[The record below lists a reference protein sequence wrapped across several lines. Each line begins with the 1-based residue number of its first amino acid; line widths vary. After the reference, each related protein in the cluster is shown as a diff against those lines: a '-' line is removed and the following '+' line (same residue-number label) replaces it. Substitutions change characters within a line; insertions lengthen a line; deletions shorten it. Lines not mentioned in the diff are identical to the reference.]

1 MMFDIHIHKTL
12 VSPGRTFV
20 LDNTIC
26 SEQSC
31 IILYGPSGIG
41 KSLTIKAI
49 AGLLT
54 PDDGRIA
61 INHQVLFDSAN
72 AINLTPQERHVGYL
86 LQNYALFPHLTV
98 EKNVGFGLSNKWTNR
113 LATSDREKVWGW
125 LEKFEIT
132 NLAKQLPH
140 QLSGGQ
146 QQRVAMARALITNP
160 KLLLLDEP
168 FSALDKKL
176 RKHMREEIVALHREF
191 NIPMLLITHDE
202 DDIDAF
208 PAQVFDLSK
217 KQVPYKNHQSDVIT
231 GKTEI
236 CN

>member
-12 VSPGRTFV
+12 TSPDRTFV
-20 LDNTIC
+20 LDNTIR

-31 IILYGPSGIG
+31 VIMYGPSGIG

-54 PDDGRIA
+54 PDSGHIAIDGR
-61 INHQVLFDSAN
+61 VLFDHDKR
-72 AINLTPQERHVGYL
+72 INLTPQERQVGYL
-86 LQNYALFPHLTV
+86 LQNYALFPHLSV
-98 EKNVGFGLSNKWTNR
+98 EQNVGFGLSNAWTNR
-113 LATSDREKVWGW
+113 LSAANRERVWFW
-125 LEKFEIT
+125 LEKFQIT

-176 RKHMREEIVALHREF
+176 RGHMREEVRALQQELR
-191 NIPMLLITHDE
+191 IPMLLITHDE
-202 DDIDAF
+202 DDINAF
-208 PAQVFDLSK
+208 PAQVFDLSV
-217 KQVPYKNHQSDVIT
+217 KQDPYKNTFSQQIT
-231 GKTEI
+231 GITEMS
-236 CN
+236 N